1 MTATAKEFA
10 GIYRGKQQHAPD
22 FLATLV
28 RASNAG
34 VEKLMLTGMSLDDID
49 FNTEIARTRPE
60 QCSIT
65 IGIHP
70 YHAAIAEDELQ
81 AHMNRLA
88 AAVDH
93 ALAQKPC
100 LISAFGE
107 LGLDYDRLNHAS
119 KEDQI
124 RTFKAQLDLI
134 KQHQWPLP
142 LFLHCR
148 AAVADF
154 ISIITPYLPHRGV
167 VHSFVGTTAEMQQ
180 LLDLGLDIS
189 VNGFSFA
196 TRESVDMVAAIP
208 LDRLHLETDAPWG
221 EVKATGGLA
230 QRYLVNAPPL
240 PASKKRDK
248 HDPAFMV
255 KERNESCAIST
266 VAYIVAGAK
275 GVSVEEVADAAR
287 ENSSRMFDLDTR

>member
-93 ALAQKPC
+93 ALAQ
-100 LISAFGE
+100 
-107 LGLDYDRLNHAS
+107 N
-119 KEDQI
+119 
-124 RTFKAQLDLI
+124 
-134 KQHQWPLP
+134 
-142 LFLHCR
+142 R
-148 AAVADF
+148 A
-154 ISIITPYLPHRGV
+154 
-167 VHSFVGTTAEMQQ
+167 
-180 LLDLGLDIS
+180 
-189 VNGFSFA
+189 
-196 TRESVDMVAAIP
+196 
-208 LDRLHLETDAPWG
+208 
-221 EVKATGGLA
+221 
-230 QRYLVNAPPL
+230 
-240 PASKKRDK
+240 
-248 HDPAFMV
+248 
-255 KERNESCAIST
+255 
-266 VAYIVAGAK
+266 
-275 GVSVEEVADAAR
+275 
-287 ENSSRMFDLDTR
+287 